1 MNNKQKVSEHTNTN
15 IITKRQGSIFYILP
29 PGNDRPGLGGK
40 TDNVPVENKKGKGKK
55 LMNEKR

>member
-1 MNNKQKVSEHTNTN
+1 MTAQAWGE
-15 IITKRQGSIFYILP
+15 
-29 PGNDRPGLGGK
+29 K